1 MTDKNTV
8 FHEKKTINA
17 GGRLLDLSSPCVM
30 GILNIT
36 PDSFYPGSRT
46 ASANEALRHAGKML
60 AEGAGILDI
69 GAYSSRPGAAD
80 ISEQEEL
87 SRLLPVFKAL
97 AREFPEAVLSVDTF
111 RAGVA
116 EAAVAE
122 GAHIINDISGGQL
135 DDAMFPAIA
144 RLKVP
149 YILMHMR
156 GTPQTMTSLNRY
168 DNILPDILKYFA
180 EKLAELRALHIYD
193 IIIDPGFGFAKDA
206 DQNLFLLNHAE
217 QFKLLGLPV
226 LAGLSRKK
234 TIWQTLGTT
243 SDEALNGTT
252 VLNTV
257 ALLKGADILRVHD
270 VKEAVEAVKLITAL
284 KSTSPGNCG

>member
-46 ASANEALRHAGKML
+46 ASADEALRHAGKML

-80 ISEQEEL
+80 ISEQEEQ
-87 SRLLPVFKAL
+87 SRLLPVIKAL

-156 GTPQTMTSLNRY
+156 GTPQTMTSQNRY
-168 DNILPDILKYFA
+168 DNILPDILKYFS
-180 EKLAELRALHIYD
+180 EKLAELRALHVHD

-206 DQNLFLLNHAE
+206 AQNLFLLNHAE

-270 VKEAVEAVKLITAL
+270 VKEAAEAVKLITAL
-284 KSTSPGNCG
+284 KSTSPANCG